1 MSTIDQF
8 KNNLIGGGARNNQFR
23 VTGGFPA
30 NLITGIAGAASS
42 LLGGVGGQVAGA
54 AGVAAG
60 AVTGSTAGNKL
71 QFLCKSATIPSS
83 MLGTVIVPYRGKE
96 LKVSGDRKFDTW
108 NLTVINDTDFDLRK
122 AFEQWSN
129 SLSTHKSNIAVN
141 QLNYMQDWMVE
152 QLDRSGSVL
161 QTYNMRGCWP
171 SRVSEIS
178 LGYENTNVI
187 EEFQIALEYQYWE
200 NSESTS

>member
-30 NLITGIAGAASS
+30 NLITGIAGAAGS
-42 LLGGVGGQVAGA
+42 LLGGAAGQVIGA

-71 QFLCKSATIPSS
+71 QFLCKSATIPPST
-83 MLGTVIVPYRGKE
+83 LGTVVVPYRGKE
-96 LKVSGDRKFDTW
+96 LKVSGDRTFETW
-108 NLTVINDTDFDLRK
+108 PITCINDTDFDLRK

-141 QLNYMQDWMVE
+141 QLNYMQDWKVE

-161 QTYNMRGCWP
+161 QTYNLRGCWP
-171 SRVSEIS
+171 ARVSEIMLAYDS
-178 LGYENTNVI
+178 TNTI

-200 NSESTS
+200 NSDSTS